1 MCFSHASSMLIIQPV
16 TLVLPELSQL
26 VFKGFPLSF
35 FTHSHDPQRVNPTF
49 GKPLYVVPPAA
60 HSFRFSC

>member
-1 MCFSHASSMLIIQPV
+1 MSVIQPM

-26 VFKGFPLSF
+26 LFKGFPLTF
-35 FTHSHDPQRVNPTF
+35 FTHSHDPQRIYPTY

-60 HSFRFSC
+60 HSFHC